1 MAAIMYAWQFP
12 HFNALS
18 WNLRPDY
25 SRGGYRM
32 MSVIDP
38 DLCKRVAMRYS
49 VGMIGLCF
57 LAPVLDITTWTFALD
72 SLPLNGYLAYLG
84 WRFYRDG
91 DSNSSRKLFRFSLI
105 HIPALFV
112 LMIISKNYQEDFET
126 KREEARLMKQRVK
139 ENLLNMS
146 SFLF

>member
-1 MAAIMYAWQFP
+1 
-12 HFNALS
+12 
-18 WNLRPDY
+18 
-25 SRGGYRM
+25 M